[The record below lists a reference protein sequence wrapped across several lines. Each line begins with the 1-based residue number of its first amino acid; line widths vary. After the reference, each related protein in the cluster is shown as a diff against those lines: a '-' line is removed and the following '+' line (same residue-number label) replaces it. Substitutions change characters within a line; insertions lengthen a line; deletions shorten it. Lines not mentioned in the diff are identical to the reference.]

1 MTALEVISNSFIVE
15 VTFGLGCYATI
26 GTEAIT
32 KYYRLLLSIEHQYLQ
47 VHCFSSI
54 CPLLRARIYTHSSS
68 PTRLSS
74 LLTRLIHP
82 SHLQIPSSSPSH
94 TLHTNISRKSAVKK
108 NRFASPTTCSSII
121 PVLFSHLYVLCSPIQ
136 VPEPGKTQQTQRR
149 IKIKC
154 GPRLLVLVFPNK
166 VSPFSC
172 YFNVF

>member
-1 MTALEVISNSFIVE
+1 MTVLEVISISFIIQ

-68 PTRLSS
+68 PLPLFTPSRW
-74 LLTRLIHP
+74 
-82 SHLQIPSSSPSH
+82 SHLQIPPPSLSH
-94 TLHTNISRKSAVKK
+94 TLRTNISRKSAVKK
-108 NRFASPTTCSSII
+108 NRFASLTTCSSII

-136 VPEPGKTQQTQRR
+136 VQNPEKPSK
-149 IKIKC
+149 
-154 GPRLLVLVFPNK
+154 PNAE
-166 VSPFSC
+166 
-172 YFNVF
+172 

>member
-1 MTALEVISNSFIVE
+1 VLEVISISFIVQ

-54 CPLLRARIYTHSSS
+54 CPLLRARIYIHSSS
-68 PTRLSS
+68 PPLPLFT
-74 LLTRLIHP
+74 P
-82 SHLQIPSSSPSH
+82 SRWSQLQIPPPSLSH
-94 TLHTNISRKSAVKK
+94 TLRTNISRKSAVKK